1 MNMAK
6 ERFIRSGAFAMST
19 KTIAEANL
27 YDDELFLFSCYGN
40 TAMTEL
46 ILGIILGQPVK
57 VRSFTPQKTLTNAKL
72 SDKSVRFDV
81 ELADRTMC
89 DIEVQNTLDAGFRQ
103 RTRYNAASLD
113 THMLRKGQHYTELR
127 RSIVVVITPSDPFH
141 KGLPVYHVSRT
152 VQETGKEYG
161 DGSEIVYLNG
171 QRDGDDAV
179 GDLAHD
185 LRCTRPEEMR
195 YDVLREAVKPYK
207 DLGGGQ
213 IEDGTG
219 DLYRTRDRT
228 GENGR
233 HRRRKDRNAAEDWRG
248 EAAACR
254 AHERQRGDAEDR
266 PVRERSRIASLTRS

>member
-1 MNMAK
+1 M
-6 ERFIRSGAFAMST
+6 GT

-27 YDDELFLFSCYGN
+27 YDDELFLFCCYGN

-81 ELADRTMC
+81 EVELADRTMC

-113 THMLRKGQHYTELR
+113 THMLRKGQPYTEPR

-161 DGSEIVYLNG
+161 DGSGIVYLNG
-171 QRDGDDAV
+171 QWDGDDAV

-185 LRCTRPEEMR
+185 LRYTRPEEMR

-213 IEDGTG
+213 MMKTAREIFTEQGIAQ
-219 DLYRTRDRT
+219 
-228 GENGR
+228 GR
-233 HRRRKDRNAAEDWRG
+233 MAGIAEGKTEMLRKMG
-248 EAAACR
+248 EAKRLLA
-254 AHERQRGDAEDR
+254 ERMNISEVMRKTGLSES
-266 PVRERSRIASLTRS
+266 EIALLL

>member
-6 ERFIRSGAFAMST
+6 ERFIRSGAFAMSA

-81 ELADRTMC
+81 EVELADRTMC

-113 THMLRKGQHYTELR
+113 THMLRKGQHYTEPR
-127 RSIVVVITPSDPFH
+127 RSIVVAITPSDPFH
-141 KGLPVYHVSRT
+141 KGLPVYRVSRT

-161 DGSEIVYLNG
+161 DGSGIVYLNG
-171 QRDGDDAV
+171 QWDGDDAV

-213 IEDGTG
+213 MIKTAREIFTEQGIAQ
-219 DLYRTRDRT
+219 
-228 GENGR
+228 GR
-233 HRRRKDRNAAEDWRG
+233 MAGIAEGKTEMLRKIG
-248 EAAACR
+248 EAKRLLA
-254 AHERQRGDAEDR
+254 ERMSVSEVMQKTGLSENEVA
-266 PVRERSRIASLTRS
+266 LLL

>member
-72 SDKSVRFDV
+72 SDKSVRFDVEV

-171 QRDGDDAV
+171 QWDGDDAV

-185 LRCTRPEEMR
+185 LRYTRPEEMR

-213 IEDGTG
+213 MMKTAREIFTEQGIAQ
-219 DLYRTRDRT
+219 
-228 GENGR
+228 GR
-233 HRRRKDRNAAEDWRG
+233 MAGIAEGKTEMLRKIG
-248 EAAACR
+248 EAKRLLA
-254 AHERQRGDAEDR
+254 ERMSVSEVMQKTGLSENEVA
-266 PVRERSRIASLTRS
+266 LLL

>member
-6 ERFIRSGAFAMST
+6 ERFIRSGVFAMST

-27 YDDELFLFSCYGN
+27 HDDELFLFSCYGN

-81 ELADRTMC
+81 EVELSGRTMC

-103 RTRYNAASLD
+103 RTRSNAASLD

-171 QRDGDDAV
+171 QWDGDDTV

-213 IEDGTG
+213 MMKTAREIFTEQGIAQ
-219 DLYRTRDRT
+219 
-228 GENGR
+228 GR
-233 HRRRKDRNAAEDWRG
+233 MAGIAEGKTEMLRKMG
-248 EAAACR
+248 EAKRLLA
-254 AHERQRGDAEDR
+254 ERMSVSEVMQKTGLSENEVA
-266 PVRERSRIASLTRS
+266 LLL

>member
-6 ERFIRSGAFAMST
+6 ERFIRSGVFAMST

-81 ELADRTMC
+81 EVELADRTMC

-113 THMLRKGQHYTELR
+113 THMLRKGQPYTEPR

-161 DGSEIVYLNG
+161 DGSGIVYLNG
-171 QRDGDDAV
+171 QWDGDDAV

-185 LRCTRPEEMR
+185 LRYTRPEEMR

-213 IEDGTG
+213 MMKTAREIFTEQGIAQ
-219 DLYRTRDRT
+219 
-228 GENGR
+228 GR
-233 HRRRKDRNAAEDWRG
+233 MAGIAEGKTEMLRKMG
-248 EAAACR
+248 EAKRLLA
-254 AHERQRGDAEDR
+254 ERMSVSEVMQKTGLSENEVA
-266 PVRERSRIASLTRS
+266 LLL

>member
-1 MNMAK
+1 
-6 ERFIRSGAFAMST
+6 MST

-40 TAMTEL
+40 TAMIEL

-127 RSIVVVITPSDPFH
+127 RSIVVVITPSD
-141 KGLPVYHVSRT
+141 ST
-152 VQETGKEYG
+152 
-161 DGSEIVYLNG
+161 DN
-171 QRDGDDAV
+171 
-179 GDLAHD
+179 
-185 LRCTRPEEMR
+185 
-195 YDVLREAVKPYK
+195 
-207 DLGGGQ
+207 
-213 IEDGTG
+213 GTG
-219 DLYRTRDRT
+219 T
-228 GENGR
+228 
-233 HRRRKDRNAAEDWRG
+233 
-248 EAAACR
+248 
-254 AHERQRGDAEDR
+254 
-266 PVRERSRIASLTRS
+266 TRSATSPMTCVVQDRKRCGMMY